1 MVSSERE
8 RHRAL
13 AARKKFTCPCEWRV
27 FSAEELA
34 LIRRRGHWYRGLSE
48 GTLTPL
54 TEAQLTFVAAV
65 HGEQKPEEPHA
76 AAWWKVLHRLKLE
89 QEHGP
94 AMHSAYQID
103 ADTFFNRD
111 MVKHVRR
118 TMGGVNLRE
127 NKRGDR
133 VLRSAD
139 GHVPGDPCAGEV
151 VRRNAKTYAAVRHPW
166 HRMPPSTDGSA
177 PVNTCG

>member
-13 AARKKFTCPCEWRV
+13 AARNEFICPCEWRV

-34 LIRRRGHWYRGLSE
+34 LIRRWGHWYQGLSD

-54 TEAQLTFVAAV
+54 TEAQRTFVAAV

-76 AAWWKVLHRLKLE
+76 AAWWKVLRRLKLE

-94 AMHSAYQID
+94 AMHSTYQVD
-103 ADTFFNRD
+103 ADTFYNRA
-111 MVKHVRR
+111 MARQLRR
-118 TMGGVNLRE
+118 TVGGVNMRE
-127 NKRGDR
+127 HKRG
-133 VLRSAD
+133 
-139 GHVPGDPCAGEV
+139 
-151 VRRNAKTYAAVRHPW
+151 
-166 HRMPPSTDGSA
+166 
-177 PVNTCG
+177 